1 MRNLLIALAL
11 ASTSL
16 PTLAACPAGAPGEP
30 MHWVIAVCQ
39 QRNESDEIESPKMQS
54 CIFAAAKANKIDPAK
69 PSAKACSA
77 KLKLKAEWCRGMKKD
92 GLIDSVDGCVRSADT
107 VPDVVTQG
115 GA

>member
-1 MRNLLIALAL
+1 MRNILIALAL

-16 PTLAACPAGAPGEP
+16 PIFAACPAGAPGEP
-30 MHWVIAVCQ
+30 MHWIIAVCQ

-54 CIFAAAKANKIDPAK
+54 CIFSTAKANKIDPGK
-69 PSAKACSA
+69 PSAHACQA
-77 KLKLKAEWCRGMKKD
+77 KQKLKAEWCLGMKRD
-92 GLIDSVDGCVRSADT
+92 GLVDSVDGCVRSADT